1 MHRPVLYFVAF
12 VIALGSLP
20 ARSQPAP
27 DPVQQS
33 IAAVKRLLEKRPD
46 DPTVHFYLASF
57 QAQAN
62 ERDNAL
68 ASLARVLELG
78 DGFLPGNDF
87 GFDRLQDDP
96 QFLTLRAAFESRLP
110 VVAGAPVAFRISDQS
125 FGPEGI
131 AYDPVHKHFF
141 VGSIRHKRLVRISAS
156 GKITPFSHPSDG
168 LQHVLGVAVDGKRRI
183 VYAVSTNALSKGQPL
198 INAVVAFDTRSG
210 KRLNEYRVPQ
220 AQQLNDVAV
229 APNGD
234 LFVTDSRSGAVWHIP
249 LARPSAMAA
258 LVAPGALGGSNG
270 IAVARDG
277 KTVYVGHSTGV
288 ARVDAASGKVERLA
302 PPARQTIAGIDGL
315 YLWQGDLIGIQNLT
329 NPGRVIRMRLN
340 PAGTA
345 ILQVDTLQSHHNP
358 AFSEPTTGA
367 IAGAAIYVLATTGL
381 PNFNDQ
387 GEIEPAAAPKTPAVV
402 RIALERVSST
412 RASCGVPRWPVRPAR
427 PASAIRRLAP
437 RSAVAKHHDWPAWP
451 WI

>member
-1 MHRPVLYFVAF
+1 MQRPVLTFVAF
-12 VIALGSLP
+12 AIALGSLP

-33 IAAVKRLLEKRPD
+33 ITAVKRLLEKRPD

-57 QAQAN
+57 QAQAK

-68 ASLARVLELG
+68 ASLNRVLELG
-78 DGFLPGNDF
+78 DGFLPGNNF
-87 GFDRLQDDP
+87 GFENLKDDP

-110 VVAGAPVAFRISDQS
+110 VVAGAPVVFRIPDYS

-131 AYDPVHKHFF
+131 AYDPGSGNFF
-141 VGSIRHKRLVRISAS
+141 VGSIRHKRLVRINAR
-156 GKITPFSHPSDG
+156 GKITPFSHPSDD
-168 LQHVLGVAVDGKRRI
+168 LQHILGVAVDPIRGI

-198 INAVVAFDTRSG
+198 INAVVAFNARNG
-210 KRLNEYRVPQ
+210 KRLQQYRVPQ

-234 LFVTDSRSGAVWHIP
+234 LYATDSRSGAVWHIP
-249 LARPSAMAA
+249 LARPAAMTA

-277 KTVYVGHSTGV
+277 KSLYVGHSTGV
-288 ARVDAASGKVERLA
+288 ARVDTASGNVERLL
-302 PPARQTIAGIDGL
+302 PPARETVAGIDGL
-315 YLWQGDLIGIQNLT
+315 YMWKGDLIGIQNLT

-340 PAGTA
+340 PARSA
-345 ILQVDTLQSHHNP
+345 IERVETLQSHHNP

-367 IAGAAIYVLATTGL
+367 IAGAAIYVLASTQL

-387 GEIEPAAAPKTPAVV
+387 GEIEPAAETKTPAVV
-402 RIALERVSST
+402 RIALKER
-412 RASCGVPRWPVRPAR
+412 AR
-427 PASAIRRLAP
+427 PL
-437 RSAVAKHHDWPAWP
+437 
-451 WI
+451 